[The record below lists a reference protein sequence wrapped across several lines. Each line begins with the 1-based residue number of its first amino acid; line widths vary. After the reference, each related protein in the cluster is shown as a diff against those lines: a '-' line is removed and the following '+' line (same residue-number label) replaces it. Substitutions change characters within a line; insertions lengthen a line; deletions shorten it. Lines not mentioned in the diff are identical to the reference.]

1 MEKASLWKDIA
12 LESLTK
18 VWFEISSIFPNIIG
32 TLVVLII
39 GWLFAKL
46 AVRIIKKE
54 LTLAKAHKLD
64 D

>member
-32 TLVVLII
+32 TISCVSN
-39 GWLFAKL
+39 WMAFCETC
-46 AVRIIKKE
+46 R
-54 LTLAKAHKLD
+54 
-64 D
+64 